1 MNTQDETNADNRPSL
16 KNLFTQTDDDGEL
29 KLPSIDEVKAAL
41 EAGADVNEARAMKFA
56 IRRGQEKL
64 LELLLKHGADVS
76 GEKGSRYLVFAFL
89 NYPITLKKRSNYNE
103 IIRLLLSHGANINE
117 RDSKQR
123 TPLMRTVDP
132 LFEGLE
138 ERLLLMLKYGAD
150 VNAQD
155 EKGRTPLMYALRTY
169 NRRRKENNV
178 VPLLIENGTDLTLRD
193 IYGFTASDY
202 ARFYEAPSDVRRCID
217 SAPQNPA
224 EDTARN
230 NHTPG
235 GNLLHCI
242 LRLRWLYF
250 LAQGND
256 DRDIKELMQR
266 LITSGIEV
274 NALDSKGCTPLM
286 RAMKSR
292 FAAILIP
299 ILLEYGAD
307 PTIRDA
313 NGFTAL
319 NYAQFDDASP
329 EVMELLT
336 PKD

>member
-1 MNTQDETNADNRPSL
+1 MNTQNETNANNRPSL

-89 NYPITLKKRSNYNE
+89 NYPITPKKRSNYNE

-132 LFEGLE
+132 IFGAAE

-155 EKGRTPLMYALRTY
+155 EKGRTPLMYALRMY
-169 NRRRKENNV
+169 KENNV

-202 ARFYEAPSDVRRCID
+202 ARFYEVPSDVRRCID
-217 SAPQNPA
+217 SAPQTPA
-224 EDTARN
+224 EDTARD
-230 NHTPG
+230 NHATG
-235 GNLLHCI
+235 GNLLHSV
-242 LRLRWLYF
+242 LRRRWVDF
-250 LAQGND
+250 LAQGNGE
-256 DRDIKELMQR
+256 RDIKELIQR
-266 LITSGIEV
+266 LIISGIEV

>member
-1 MNTQDETNADNRPSL
+1 MNTQNETNADNRPTLKSL
-16 KNLFTQTDDDGEL
+16 FIQKNEDGKIERKIPNVDEL
-29 KLPSIDEVKAAL
+29 KAAL
-41 EAGADVNEARAMKFA
+41 EAGADVNEPIAVKYA
-56 IRRGQEKL
+56 IRSGKEKL
-64 LELLLKHGADVS
+64 LKLLLKHGADVS
-76 GEKGSRYLVFAFL
+76 GEKGLRYLIEAFL
-89 NYPITLKKRSNYNE
+89 NYPERSNYNE

-178 VPLLIENGTDLTLRD
+178 VPLLIENGTDLALRD

-286 RAMKSR
+286 LATKSR
-292 FAAILIP
+292 FATNLTSL
-299 ILLEYGAD
+299 LLEYGAD

-319 NYAQFDDASP
+319 NYAQFNDASP
-329 EVMELLT
+329 EVLELLT
-336 PKD
+336 PKE

>member
-1 MNTQDETNADNRPSL
+1 MNTQNETNADNRPSL
-16 KNLFTQTDDDGEL
+16 KSLFIQTDENGQTRL
-29 KLPSIDEVKAAL
+29 KHPALEEVKNAL
-41 EAGADVNEARAMKFA
+41 EAGADVNEPIAVNYA
-56 IRRGQEKL
+56 IRSGQEKL

-76 GEKGSRYLVFAFL
+76 GEKGLRYLIEAFL
-89 NYPITLKKRSNYNE
+89 NYPKRSNYNE

-132 LFEGLE
+132 IFRDSE

-155 EKGRTPLMYALRTY
+155 EKGRTPLMYALRAY
-169 NRRRKENNV
+169 NRGRKENNV

-202 ARFYEAPSDVRRCID
+202 ARFYEVPSDVRRCID
-217 SAPQNPA
+217 SAPQNPS
-224 EDTARN
+224 EDTAQD
-230 NHTPG
+230 NHATS
-235 GNLLHCI
+235 GNLLHI
-242 LRLRWLYF
+242 VLRRKWVDG
-250 LAQGND
+250 LAQGKD
-256 DRDIKELMQR
+256 DRYIKELVQR
-266 LITSGIEV
+266 FITSGIEV

-286 RAMKSR
+286 LAMKSR
-292 FAAILIP
+292 FATNLTSL
-299 ILLEYGAD
+299 LLEYGAD

-329 EVMELLT
+329 EVMKLLT
-336 PKD
+336 PKE